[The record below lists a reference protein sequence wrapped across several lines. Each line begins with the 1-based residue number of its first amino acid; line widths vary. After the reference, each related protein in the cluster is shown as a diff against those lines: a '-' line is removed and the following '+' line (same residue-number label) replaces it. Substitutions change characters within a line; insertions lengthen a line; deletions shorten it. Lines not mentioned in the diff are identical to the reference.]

1 MLRKDLPVQDDAEQT
16 LGNLRATSSNSD
28 RINSKYHLH
37 KTTVQLKQAL
47 QQLDLA
53 IAAPNQQH
61 MVQRTLHLI
70 GEIRKEIQAL
80 E

>member
-37 KTTVQLKQAL
+37 KTTAHLKQAL

-53 IAAPNQQH
+53 IAATHQQDFLQQTH
-61 MVQRTLHLI
+61 QLLNAIKNDIKNM
-70 GEIRKEIQAL
+70 G
-80 E
+80 